1 MVCRANQKGSTNGD
15 HALNKYLLVEVK
27 KLLSQLAAAAITKPR
42 RPGALDDKLIPLRS
56 GDKKSKFKLLTD
68 AVSGL
73 KTVFLLCPHGVAEA
87 RELPGVA
94 RRKH

>member
-1 MVCRANQKGSTNGD
+1 MGLLKGGKGHGLPAKTLCMSETAG
-15 HALNKYLLVEVK
+15 HPP
-27 KLLSQLAAAAITKPR
+27 AAAAITKPR